1 MHLATGTRSLKR
13 TSESKYAGFTL
24 VELLVVIGII
34 ALLISILLPALSKAR
49 EAANSVKCQAQLK
62 QVVTAMILHANDH
75 NGFMPLVGQINV
87 GSGTG
92 SANDSVTLRDPLRK
106 RYEYYANAG
115 KYEALGMPGSIAKY
129 INVDLD
135 TSSLATVKL
144 GVNSGVFNKVM
155 VCPSDV
161 EGGTEG
167 YSITDQL
174 PCRMSYAYNEAALGW
189 ADPGSDDGVTAGHG
203 RLRANTARFRHSADL
218 MLVTDANP
226 RGVKGWMLYYDNDSG
241 CTLADVYQHGFPGGK
256 GFPAGNG
263 SGRGCGDGSLYD
275 VVRHRGRINIA
286 CADGHVA
293 NVRITPS
300 DLKAYSLNVDFG
312 LP

>member
-1 MHLATGTRSLKR
+1 MSGNTRRRSH
-13 TSESKYAGFTL
+13 GFTL

-49 EAANSVKCQAQLK
+49 AAANEVKCQAQLK
-62 QVVTAMILHANDH
+62 QVVTAMMLHANDH

-87 GSGTG
+87 SNNTG
-92 SANDSVTLRDPLRK
+92 NANDAVTLHDPLRK
-106 RYEYYANAG
+106 RYEYYNNGG
-115 KYEALGMPGSIAKY
+115 KYFAIGMPGSIAKY

-135 TSSLATVKL
+135 VTSLTTVRA

-155 VCPSDV
+155 VCPSDLL
-161 EGGTEG
+161 GGTAG
-167 YSITDQL
+167 YSISEQL

-189 ADPGSDDGVTAGHG
+189 ADPGSADGVRAGHG

-226 RGVKGWMLYYDNDSG
+226 RGVDGWMLYYDNDSG
-241 CTLADVYQHGFPGGK
+241 CTLADIYEHGFPGK
-256 GFPAGNG
+256 AGFRAGNG
-263 SGRGCGDGSLYD
+263 TGRGCGSGELYD

-293 NVRITPS
+293 SSRITPG
-300 DLKAYSLNVDFG
+300 DLKRFSLNLDFG